1 MKKTISIILICIAAI
16 SIMGGCVGPEVSIY
30 NDHLEACGP
39 KYIIY
44 ESSLSQECL
53 DVCNQSG
60 EQNLPEGL
68 TCEDVCMVITPKQ
81 VSLPYTFSVPRCNVI
96 DARGVFE
103 NAILCTDY
111 RGCSPEEGPCLPKQ
125 CRGYFLPSSYRCQVI
140 QESYQLCIDYQGSGT
155 IYVNGIPYPKQ
166 STSLLQTQQV
176 GEINPIII
184 LPTTC
189 LNFVDKWEGEV
200 PPNTI
205 VGIPSSI
212 TITVDGEG
220 TSEAGVFF
228 ASGCCY
234 ECREKSIPATI
245 LYPKVDIENFQ
256 IVGGD
261 TIIQD
266 GKIVSS
272 FRIVPGTQQTEIQIE
287 NRGFFTQNEVM
298 IRFEGL
304 PPGITFDIDPV
315 VQKIKAHNIGTY
327 DATFTV
333 DPNVP
338 SGKYQVLMTA
348 FSSNGTFDR
357 ILVEVVVP

>member
-1 MKKTISIILICIAAI
+1 MKKTISLIVICIAAI
-16 SIMGGCVGPEVSIY
+16 SIMGGCVGSGVSIY

-44 ESSLSQECL
+44 EYSLSQECL
-53 DVCNQSG
+53 DACNQSG
-60 EQNLPEGL
+60 GQTLPEGL
-68 TCEDVCMVITPKQ
+68 TCEEACMVITPKQ
-81 VSLPYTFSVPRCNVI
+81 VSLPYTFSVPRCKAT
-96 DARGVFE
+96 DAREVFE
-103 NAILCTDY
+103 NATLCTDY
-111 RGCSPEEGPCLPKQ
+111 TGCSPEQCMPEPCS
-125 CRGYFLPSSYRCQVI
+125 GYFLPSSYKCQVI
-140 QESYQLCIDYQGSGT
+140 EEYYQLCIDYEGSGT
-155 IYVNGIPYPKQ
+155 IYVNGIPYQETPI
-166 STSLLQTQQV
+166 LPLQTQQV
-176 GEINPIII
+176 GEVNQIIV
-184 LPTTC
+184 PTLC
-189 LNFVDKWEGEV
+189 MMFVDEWEGPV
-200 PPNTI
+200 LPNTI

-220 TSEAGVFF
+220 SNEAGIIFESV
-228 ASGCCY
+228 CCY
-234 ECREKSIPATI
+234 DCREKSIPAAI

-272 FRIVPGTQQTEIQIE
+272 FRIVPGTQQTQIQIE

-304 PPGITFDIDPV
+304 PHGITFDIEPG

-357 ILVEVVVP
+357 ILIEIVVP